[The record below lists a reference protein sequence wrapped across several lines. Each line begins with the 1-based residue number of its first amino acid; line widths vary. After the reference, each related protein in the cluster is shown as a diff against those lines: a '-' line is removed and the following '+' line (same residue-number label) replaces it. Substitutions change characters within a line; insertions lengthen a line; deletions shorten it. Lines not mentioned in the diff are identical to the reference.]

1 MASADT
7 GENTQT
13 QGGGNAAKVE
23 FTQPKHIPIPFTQ
36 AIEIYT
42 SNIFTPSC
50 PNLSSLSFL
59 KVWTATANLMLEN
72 FDRELIFNFPSGVGV
87 R

>member
-1 MASADT
+1 ME
-7 GENTQT
+7 GNTQS
-13 QGGGNAAKVE
+13 QGGGNTAKVE
-23 FTQPKHIPIPFTQ
+23 FTQPKHMLFTQ

-42 SNIFTPSC
+42 SNTFTLSC

-59 KVWTATANLMLEN
+59 KVWTVTANLMLEN
-72 FDRELIFNFPSGVGV
+72 FDRVLIFNFPSGVDV